1 MVLSKAAQ
9 GVMDGEENGQV
20 KLDHIASVLNIKKE
34 YGREEDD
41 VLWPYRPGKKN
52 DTGEGGR

>member
-1 MVLSKAAQ
+1 MVLSKTAQ

-20 KLDHIASVLNIKKE
+20 KLDKIASVLNIKKE

-41 VLWPYRPGKKN
+41 VLWPYRPGKKAWKK
-52 DTGEGGR
+52 E